1 MSDPTGK
8 GHLDKSGLFVGLKLI
23 SLAQAG
29 EQMNIKN
36 ILLETNAPRCGDVPK
51 MKPPP
56 VPKMTNVPPHHPV
69 AAVAIPSN
77 TDWTVRP
84 DEKSKY
90 LQLFTS
96 LQPEGGVLPGNKV
109 KGVLMNSKLPVDT
122 LSTIWELADQD
133 KDGSLDEHEFI
144 VVSKAV

>member
-1 MSDPTGK
+1 MWDLSDPGLK
-8 GHLDKSGLFVGLKLI
+8 GYLDKPGLFVALKLV

-29 EQMNIKN
+29 EKIDVKN
-36 ILLETNAPRCGDVPK
+36 LLMETNAPKCGDVPK

-56 VPKMTNVPPHHPV
+56 VPKMTPVPV
-69 AAVAIPSN
+69 TST
-77 TDWTVRP
+77 TDWSVRP
-84 DEKSKY
+84 DEKAKY
-90 LQLFTS
+90 QQLFTS
-96 LQPEGGVLPGNKV
+96 LQPEKGVLPGNKV

-144 VVSKAV
+144 VVS